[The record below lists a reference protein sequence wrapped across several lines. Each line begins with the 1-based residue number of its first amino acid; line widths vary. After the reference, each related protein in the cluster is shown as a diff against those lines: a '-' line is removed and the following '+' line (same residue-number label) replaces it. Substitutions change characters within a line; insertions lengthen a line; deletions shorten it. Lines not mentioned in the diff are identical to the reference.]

1 MEEMNEMEEMDETGY
16 FWDTAKLYVT
26 DGNGKLRSQDE
37 PPLSKA
43 YERALEDGWLHEDD
57 EGNLRLVGDE
67 EDVEPE
73 WDKSREPLLV
83 DLYDFEVK
91 PARAKGMKP
100 YRSGSMTQRS
110 YYWKP
115 TGVIKEEIIKKLGRE
130 PEVGELAEALEKEH
144 RYINR
149 SEGGRKN
156 EVAIAQAIYNNGL
169 TPFIGD
175 DVWKKRLEKPEPKEG
190 ETTEEWQLRLKEW
203 KKQKALEDSFE
214 QTDLYVAGVPVEC
227 KRLGKLE
234 NWSKVIGGELYVFV
248 CSASSFYNKP
258 EGLRYH
264 LLSFWSV
271 KSNVELKKKS
281 GLSYVSAVSPA
292 VVPVERVD
300 LWERDWI
307 NQQGWTEQGIFVK
320 ATDLISFN
328 SFIGELNKHR
338 REMSK
343 TSRKLEDI
351 EVVRLF
357 YPHLDQQEHQQKLEQ
372 EHARLLRHQQ
382 KLNDD
387 FDF

>member
-1 MEEMNEMEEMDETGY
+1 MDEMEY
-16 FWDTAKLYVT
+16 FWDTTKLYVT

-37 PPLSKA
+37 PPLSPA
-43 YERALEDGWLHEDD
+43 FERAHENGLLYEDE
-57 EGNLRLVGDE
+57 EGNVRLVGDD
-67 EDVEPE
+67 EDVELE
-73 WDKSREPLLV
+73 RDKLREPLLP
-83 DLYDFEVK
+83 DLYDFEVEQ
-91 PARAKGMKP
+91 PRAKRMKP

-115 TGVIKEEIIKKLGRE
+115 TGVIKEELIKKLGRE

-144 RYINR
+144 RYITR

-156 EVAIAQAIYNNGL
+156 EVAIAQAIYNKGL

-190 ETTEEWQLRLKEW
+190 ETTEEWQLRLEQW

-227 KRLGKLE
+227 KRLGRLDKF
-234 NWSKVIGGELYVFV
+234 SKVTDGELYVFV
-248 CSASSFYNKP
+248 CSASSYYNKP

-264 LLSFWSV
+264 LLSFWHV
-271 KSNVELKKKS
+271 GSNIELKKHS
-281 GLSYVSAVSPA
+281 GISYISAVSPA
-292 VVPVERVD
+292 VVPVGRVD
-300 LWERDWI
+300 LWEIDWI
-307 NQQGWTEQGIFVK
+307 NQQGWSEQGIFVK

-328 SFIGELNKHR
+328 QFIRELKKHQK
-338 REMSK
+338 EMSK

-351 EVVRLF
+351 EVVQLL
-357 YPHLDQQEHQQKLEQ
+357 YPDLDQQGQQEKLEQ
-372 EHARLLRHQQ
+372 EHARRMRHQQ